1 MPEAPGI
8 KRAAPP
14 DKPPAGAVHQ
24 LNQLNRPEPLTSTWR
39 WIGSAKRLLGGCYH
53 PLVIDLT
60 NAGAAI
66 KRGTD
71 ISAKRGRTDERP

>member
-24 LNQLNRPEPLTSTWR
+24 LNQLNRPELLDEPLALDRQREASLGR
-39 WIGSAKRLLGGCYH
+39 MPPSVGHRPDECRGGDQARYRHKRETRAH
-53 PLVIDLT
+53 
-60 NAGAAI
+60 
-66 KRGTD
+66 
-71 ISAKRGRTDERP
+71 